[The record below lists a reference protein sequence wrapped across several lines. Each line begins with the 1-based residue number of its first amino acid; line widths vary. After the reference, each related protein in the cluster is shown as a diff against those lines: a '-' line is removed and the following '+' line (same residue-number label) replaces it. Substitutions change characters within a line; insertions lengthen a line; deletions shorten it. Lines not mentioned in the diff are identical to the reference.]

1 MLGKFSI
8 NYVKMIAKQVKL
20 KIPKSWISQNYL
32 FIHLFWV
39 PLLTNSRTHKTARDL
54 HTPKDFTSP
63 IFNWFLA
70 SLSRV
75 AWYCY
80 KRNENLQV
88 RTVHVC
94 LRITRAS
101 YHESKV
107 ILWIPITNIVKF
119 FKFLFC
125 IIELIGN

>member
-8 NYVKMIAKQVKL
+8 NYVKMIAKQVKM

-80 KRNENLQV
+80 KRNENLQLLSCPV
-88 RTVHVC
+88 W
-94 LRITRAS
+94 AS
-101 YHESKV
+101 LDQSACMTPYERQKCF
-107 ILWIPITNIVKF
+107 ILIVTK
-119 FKFLFC
+119 C
-125 IIELIGN
+125 IISDSIRLNQ